1 MPTFSFLFTHP
12 LPTGSQSAAVHPP
25 RARRVG
31 GVAGGL
37 RQRKGQGE
45 RRREEG
51 ERLPSSFPLPS
62 THHSPSPSLSQVPT
76 TPYALTPLT
85 GIKFSITG
93 GRSAAKDALAAWLT
107 AAGATYTT
115 TLTKTCTHLLVL
127 KDDPPAGTG
136 AGTSAATRT
145 VSAKERAAREWRQR
159 VVWGEAWGGAVL
171 GPRGY
176 DRSVDADTAVPAATS
191 ASAAPAPAP
200 ASAVGTV
207 ASMQAPAARPVAA
220 ARVTPV
226 APPPP
231 PPPPPPSIL
240 HITIAPGDPD
250 AMFLD
255 GARIALTS
263 TRDAGERAALLSVVR
278 AGGATFERFLHSSVT
293 HAVVGSD
300 PSPDEADALRAH
312 AIAYPGATSIVGVS
326 WLAACAA
333 ERRIV
338 EAGPHTV
345 DASTLARGA
354 PLSGHHFTL
363 AALAPGDGAADA
375 ASTIVRAGGRTF
387 DGRTARGVPSEA
399 AWAVC
404 PPGLPAT
411 TAAALTASSPDF
423 AMVPPTHRVT
433 LAWLVASVAAGRP
446 VAAPPP
452 PRTLSAARG
461 LPPAPPL
468 TPLPHALP
476 LPDFA
481 GGRVVLCGSGLSA
494 AARAAAAA
502 LGAVLGAKWKDAM
515 TAATTHLL
523 TRGRTGEKYA
533 RAGEYGVTPVTPDW
547 LTACAVAGRRVEDGA
562 FHPPESG
569 GEPAAR
575 VAAAAAVPSPAPPAA
590 AAATPS
596 SVASRGGG
604 GSGRG
609 GRRMSGLELSAVA
622 RAAVG
627 VPSPAVASAPPPPPR
642 RTPVPDAGGTPLA
655 VSAARAAGETPV
667 AASSRVAAAAAT
679 PRALSAAAAATPV
692 AAVHPPPPPP
702 PPPSADRPELR
713 AAFDALDAA
722 IGSRAGG
729 GGASRLGGGGRAATA
744 APAAAG
750 STPPSARTRRRL
762 RTTVAP
768 LPHDDSQNSDP
779 AVAGGGDTAP
789 PGRKRARRAAVAPSA
804 PSLGVPSSLPPP
816 PPDCSQLV
824 AYDAGAGGP
833 SPPLGGGD
841 GAPPGRR
848 RRDRGAPPSAEARR
862 ALVRAV
868 TRRGAGSTDVLAE
881 MGLM

>member
-1 MPTFSFLFTHP
+1 MPTRFRSSPTLTH
-12 LPTGSQSAAVHPP
+12 TGSQSVAVHAP

-31 GVAGGL
+31 GLAGGL
-37 RQRKGQGE
+37 RQRKCQGE
-45 RRREEG
+45 REWEG
-51 ERLPSSFPLPS
+51 EGNAFYLPSASAPS
-62 THHSPSPSLSQVPT
+62 LTRPSPPPQVPT

-93 GRSAAKDALAAWLT
+93 GRSAAKDALAARLT
-107 AAGATYTT
+107 AAGATYTA

-127 KDDPPAGTG
+127 KDDPPPGTAAGT
-136 AGTSAATRT
+136 TVATRT

-176 DRSVDADTAVPAATS
+176 DRSVDADAAVPPARSSTAPAPTP
-191 ASAAPAPAP
+191 ASAAATA
-200 ASAVGTV
+200 ASL
-207 ASMQAPAARPVAA
+207 QAPAARPAA
-220 ARVTPV
+220 ARP
-226 APPPP
+226 APAAPRLPPPP
-231 PPPPPPSIL
+231 PPPFLI
-240 HITIAPGDPD
+240 HIPVAPGDPD

-263 TRDAGERAALLSVVR
+263 TRDAGERVALLGVVR
-278 AGGATFERFLHSSVT
+278 AGGATFERFLHPSVT

-312 AIAYPGATSIVGVS
+312 TVAHPGATAIVGVS

-338 EAGPHTV
+338 EAGPHAV
-345 DASTLARGA
+345 DVSTLARGA

-363 AALAPGDGAADA
+363 AALAHGDGAADA

-387 DGRTARGVPSEA
+387 DGRTARGVPPEG

-404 PPGLPAT
+404 PPGLPAA
-411 TAAALTASSPDF
+411 TAASLTASHPDF

-433 LAWLVASVAAGRP
+433 QAWLAASVAAGRP
-446 VAAPPP
+446 VATPPP

-461 LPPAPPL
+461 VPPVPPL
-468 TPLPHALP
+468 APLPHALP

-481 GGRVVLCGSGLSA
+481 EGRVVLCGSGLSA
-494 AARAAAAA
+494 AARASAAA
-502 LGAVLGAKWKDAM
+502 LGAVLGARWRDTM

-533 RAGEYGVTPVTPDW
+533 RAGEYGVVPVTPDW
-547 LTACAVAGRRVEDGA
+547 LTACAVAGGRVEEHE

-575 VAAAAAVPSPAPPAA
+575 VAAAAAAPSPAPPA

-596 SVASRGGG
+596 SVASRGG

-627 VPSPAVASAPPPPPR
+627 VPSPAVASAPPPPPSLPR
-642 RTPVPDAGGTPLA
+642 RTPAPDAGGTPLA
-655 VSAARAAGETPV
+655 AFASRPPGETPV
-667 AASSRVAAAAAT
+667 AASSRVAAAAT
-679 PRALSAAAAATPV
+679 PRALSAAAASPV
-692 AAVHPPPPPP
+692 AAAHPPPPPP

-762 RTTVAP
+762 RTAVAP

-779 AVAGGGDTAP
+779 TGGGGGGDAAAP
-789 PGRKRARRAAVAPSA
+789 PGRKRARRAAVASSA

-824 AYDAGAGGP
+824 AYDAGAAAP
-833 SPPLGGGD
+833 SPPLGGDG

-868 TRRGAGSTDVLAE
+868 TRRGAGATDVLAE